1 MKDKI
6 FESELEEVVKY
17 HKLAEEER
25 RLELRIYKV
34 RWVWYHTI
42 LAIGLGI
49 VICLLW
55 EINNKL
61 GGML

>member
-34 RWVWYHTI
+34 RWVW
-42 LAIGLGI
+42 
-49 VICLLW
+49 
-55 EINNKL
+55 
-61 GGML
+61 